1 MAAGPGG
8 LQPPMLAY
16 ILRRL
21 LWTPIL
27 LLLAAFFV
35 FFMGTVAPGD
45 PAELQLKNRATP
57 ERVKRLREQ
66 LGLNDPLPVRYIR
79 FIGNALQGDLG
90 ESYTYLGKPVTA
102 LIGPRLWVSVQLNI
116 VAGLIALAVGIP
128 LGFYAAKRQGTRR
141 DPTIVIS
148 MLILYAMPVFFTA
161 PLLILFFAVQL
172 HWVPAA
178 GWGGMFSTQ
187 IILPA
192 LTIGIP
198 GAAIFVRHMRASTL
212 EVIGQEY
219 VRTAYSKGMSNFV
232 VNYRHIARN
241 ALLPILTLLG
251 FTIAGILGGSLIVE
265 LIYGIPGVSR
275 LALDAIF
282 QRDFPVMTA
291 FVLIGAVMLV
301 LANLVID
308 IAYTIVDPRI
318 RLS

>member
-1 MAAGPGG
+1 MAGDLGG
-8 LQPPMLAY
+8 LRPPMLAY
-16 ILRRL
+16 ILKRL

-57 ERVKRLREQ
+57 ERIERLRER
-66 LGLNDPLPVRYIR
+66 LGLNDPLPVRYVR

-90 ESYTYLGKPVTA
+90 ESYTYLGKPVTS

-116 VAGLIALAVGIP
+116 VAAAIALTIGLP
-128 LGFYAAKRQGTRR
+128 LGFYAAKRQGTNR
-141 DPTIVIS
+141 DPAVVIS
-148 MLILYAMPVFFTA
+148 MLVLYAMPVFFTA

-172 HWVPAA
+172 RWVPAA

-192 LTIGIP
+192 ITIGIP

-219 VRTAYSKGMSNFV
+219 VRTAYAKGMSNYV
-232 VNYRHIARN
+232 VNYRHVARN

-251 FTIAGILGGSLIVE
+251 FTMAGILGGSLIVE

-308 IAYTIVDPRI
+308 IAYTVIDPRI
-318 RLS
+318 RLN

>member
-1 MAAGPGG
+1 
-8 LQPPMLAY
+8 MLAY
-16 ILRRL
+16 IVRRL

-45 PAELQLKNRATP
+45 PAELRLGNRATP
-57 ERVKRLREQ
+57 ERVHRLREQ
-66 LGLNDPLPVRYIR
+66 MGLNDPLPVRYFR
-79 FIGNALQGDLG
+79 FIGDALKGDFG
-90 ESYTYLGKPVTA
+90 ESYVFQGTKVTE
-102 LIGPRLWVSVQLNI
+102 LIGPRLLVSLQLNLAAAV
-116 VAGLIALAVGIP
+116 VAFGIGLP
-128 LGFYAAKRQGTRR
+128 LGFYAAKKQGTAR
-141 DPTIVIS
+141 DPAIVIT

-161 PLLILFFAVQL
+161 PFLILFFAVQL
-172 HWVPAA
+172 HWVPAS
-178 GWGGMFSTQ
+178 GWGGLFSTQ
-187 IILPA
+187 VILPA
-192 LTIGIP
+192 LTIGVP

-212 EVIGQEY
+212 DVIGQEY
-219 VRTAYSKGMSNFV
+219 VRTAKAKGMSNFV

-251 FTIAGILGGSLIVE
+251 FTLAGIFGGSLIVE

-275 LALDAIF
+275 LALDSIF
-282 QRDFPVMTA
+282 QRDFPVMTT
-291 FVLIGAVMLV
+291 FVLLGSLMLV

>member
-1 MAAGPGG
+1 
-8 LQPPMLAY
+8 MLAY

-21 LWTPIL
+21 LWTPVL

-35 FFMGTVAPGD
+35 FFMGSVAPGD
-45 PAELQLKNRATP
+45 PAELRLGNRATP
-57 ERVKRLREQ
+57 ESIEKLREQ
-66 LGLNDPLPVRYIR
+66 MGLNDPLHMRYIR

-90 ESYTYLGKPVTA
+90 ESYVFQGKKVTA
-102 LIGPRLWVSVQLNI
+102 LIGPRLLVSLQLNI
-116 VAGLIALAVGIP
+116 AAMLIALTVGLP
-128 LGFYAAKRQGTRR
+128 LGFYAAKRQGTKT
-141 DPTIVIS
+141 DPAIVIS

-161 PLLILFFAVQL
+161 PFLILFFAVKL

-178 GWGGMFSTQ
+178 GWSGMFSTQ
-187 IILPA
+187 VILPA

-219 VRTAYSKGMSNFV
+219 IRTAHAKGMSGFV
-232 VNYRHIARN
+232 VNYRHVARN

-251 FTIAGILGGSLIVE
+251 FTLAGVFGGSLIVE

-275 LALDAIF
+275 LSLDAIF
-282 QRDFPVMTA
+282 QRDFPVLTA
-291 FVLIGAVMLV
+291 FVLLGSLMLV

-308 IAYTIVDPRI
+308 IAYTIIDPRI
-318 RLS
+318 RLQ